1 MFRKSA
7 LVTLLL
13 CAPSVFAQTLVV
25 PNQNGLINTA
35 AQTLV
40 INYTPGLDSG
50 GLDFSIAA
58 SPSAN
63 LTITG
68 ATANIP
74 NGTSSCNVT
83 GSTVSCLS
91 QAASPVL
98 DLGAGTVT
106 VTYTAAGNAGAIG
119 LAFTSA
125 EFSDQNGDSEPGT
138 TTGGTLSL
146 PLGNQS
152 PLSVSAA
159 PQALMFGASSV
170 LASSGGSGTGAV
182 SYAITA
188 GASVCAISASTL
200 TAIGV
205 GSCSVTASKA
215 ADANYHPTAATVVL
229 TVGKATQE
237 ALTASA
243 TPAIIIFGNSSALAS
258 SGGSGSGAVS
268 FSVSQGAAVCAVSGS
283 TLSGTG
289 VGGCTVTATRA
300 ADANY
305 FAASAT
311 VAVTVNNVPTSQ
323 SLAVPNRNGAIHLAA
338 QSFVINYVPG
348 SDSGAFQFA
357 LAATPVNNLSVTA
370 VAASIPSGI
379 ANCSFGAA
387 SVNCAVAAGAPGI
400 NLGAGTIVVT
410 YTGGAVAGDIGLSF
424 SSASFFGQTGG
435 SGPGITTNG
444 TLSLLKADQTAL
456 AAGASPASIVFGAS
470 SGLSTT
476 GGSGSGA
483 VSYALTSG
491 AGVCAV
497 SGIALT
503 AIGVGSCVV
512 TASKAGDANF
522 NPISATT
529 TVTVGKAAQAPLSAT
544 ATPSTIFFGGSSAL
558 GSSGGSS
565 SGAVSHA
572 VSSGGSVCSV
582 SGATLSGTGIGS
594 CTVTATR
601 AADANYLAATAT
613 INVTV
618 NSLPSAQSLAVPSQ
632 VGVINTNAQ
641 TFVIQYTP
649 GPDSAAFDFSL
660 QAAPTSN
667 LTITAASGSIPN
679 GSTACSRTASSLTC
693 VSTAGNPNLDL
704 GAGTIT
710 VTYDSGPTA
719 GAIALNFTGS
729 NFVDQL
735 GNTESGTSTN
745 GTLTLPKLDQAA
757 LSLSATPSTLAFGGS
772 STLSSAGGSGSGA
785 VSYAVS
791 GGAAVCSISGNTL
804 NATGVGNCTVTAT
817 KAGNASYNPASAT
830 TVVTVNKANQ
840 APLTA
845 LASPGSILLG
855 ATSTISVGGGSGGGT
870 LSYGLGTGAAF
881 CSLAGATVTA
891 IGVGS
896 CTVAVTKAGDVHFNP
911 ASATVAVTVA
921 NTLPSLMAATTAT
934 TLEDLASAPVAIT
947 LGDAETA
954 PAALQLRATS
964 SNQALVADA
973 ALTTG
978 LGGTGGNRSLLV
990 MPVANA
996 VGSVTLTL
1004 TVTDAHGGSSS
1015 RTLTLTIVPV
1025 NDAPDFTVQPIVTE
1039 PGTNGAQLQ
1048 SSFVGGLVLG
1058 PPDEQLSQSV
1068 QGYAVSE
1075 TSDPAGV
1082 VQSIAVA
1089 DDGTLSYMLS
1099 GSSGIASFSA
1109 TLTDNGGTANGGVAS
1124 STAQLFTITVPLA
1137 TDLELSLDNGVAHFL
1152 AGASASY
1159 TLIVAN
1165 AGPTAVAG
1173 AQLHYTPPAGLANA
1187 SWTCTPIAF
1196 ASCPTASANGAIQQ
1210 LLDLAA
1216 GGALRFVLT
1225 ATVAAP
1231 TGSMINNTASIS
1243 VPAGFIDLD
1252 TLDNTAVDNDPVVP
1266 ELILSDDFEGGSQIS
1281 VILP

>member
-1 MFRKSA
+1 MFRKTA
-7 LVTLLL
+7 LVALLL
-13 CAPSVFAQTLVV
+13 CAPAVFAQTLVV
-25 PNQNGLINTA
+25 PNQSGVINTA
-35 AQTLV
+35 AQTFV

-50 GLDFSIAA
+50 GVDFGIAA

-68 ATANIP
+68 ATASIP

-83 GSTVSCLS
+83 ASTVSCLS
-91 QAASPVL
+91 QAASPVF

-106 VTYTAAGNAGAIG
+106 VTYTAGGNAGPIG
-119 LAFTSA
+119 LTFTSA
-125 EFSDQNGDSEPGT
+125 EFSDQNGDPEPGS

-152 PLSVSAA
+152 PLSVSAT
-159 PQALMFGASSV
+159 PQALVFGASSV

-188 GASVCAISASTL
+188 GPSVCAISASTL
-200 TAIGV
+200 TATGV
-205 GSCSVTASKA
+205 GSCTVTATKSG
-215 ADANYHPTAATVVL
+215 DANYHPTSATIVL
-229 TVGKATQE
+229 TVGKATQA

-243 TPAIIIFGNSSALAS
+243 TPATIIIGNSSALAS

-268 FSVSQGAAVCAVSGS
+268 FSVSNGAAVCAISGS
-283 TLSGTG
+283 TLTGTG

-300 ADANY
+300 ADANF

-323 SLAVPNRNGAIHLAA
+323 SLAVPNRTGAIHVAGQTFA
-338 QSFVINYVPG
+338 INYVPG

-357 LAATPVNNLSVTA
+357 LAAAPVNNLSVTA
-370 VAASIPSGI
+370 VTASIPNGI

-387 SVNCAVAAGAPGI
+387 SVNCAVAASAPGI
-400 NLGAGTIVVT
+400 NLGVGTIVVT
-410 YTGGAVAGDIGLSF
+410 YTGGALAGDIGLAF
-424 SSASFFGQTGG
+424 SSASFFGQAGG
-435 SGPGITTNG
+435 NGPGTTTNG
-444 TLSLLKADQTAL
+444 TLSLLKADQSAL
-456 AAGASPASIVFGAS
+456 SASASPASIVFSGS
-470 SGLSTT
+470 SVLGTT
-476 GGSGSGA
+476 GGSGTGA
-483 VSYALTSG
+483 LSYALSSG
-491 AGVCAV
+491 AGVCTV
-497 SGIALT
+497 SGNTLT

-522 NPISATT
+522 NPASATT
-529 TVTVGKAAQAPLSAT
+529 TVAVGKANQAPLSAT

-558 GSSGGSS
+558 GSSGGSG
-565 SGAVSHA
+565 SGALSHA
-572 VSSGGSVCSV
+572 VSSGGSVCSI
-582 SGATLSGTGIGS
+582 SGATLTGIGIGS
-594 CTVTATR
+594 CTVTTTR
-601 AADANYLAATAT
+601 ATDAHYLAATAT

-632 VGVINTNAQ
+632 VGAINTNAQ
-641 TFVIQYTP
+641 TFAIQYTP

-667 LTITAASGSIPN
+667 LTITAVTASIPN
-679 GSTACSRTASSLTC
+679 GSTACSRTASSVVC

-719 GAIALNFTGS
+719 GVIALNFTGS
-729 NFVDQL
+729 NFVNQL
-735 GNTESGTSTN
+735 GNSEAGTTTN

-757 LSLSATPSTLAFGGS
+757 LSVSATPTTLVFGGS
-772 STLSSAGGSGSGA
+772 SSLSSAGGSGGGA

-791 GGAAVCSISGNTL
+791 SGAAVCSISGGTL
-804 NATGVGNCTVTAT
+804 NTTGVGNCTVTAT
-817 KAGNASYNPASAT
+817 KAGNASYNPASAS
-830 TVVTVNKANQ
+830 TVVTVGKANQ

-845 LASPGSILLG
+845 LAAPSSILLG
-855 ATSTISVGGGSGGGT
+855 ATSTISASGGSGGGT

-881 CSLAGATVTA
+881 CTLAGASVTA
-891 IGVGS
+891 IGVGT

-921 NTLPSLMAATTAT
+921 NTLPSLIAPATAT
-934 TLEDLASAPVAIT
+934 TLEDLASAPLAIT

-978 LGGTGGNRSLLV
+978 LGGTGGNRSLV
-990 MPVANA
+990 VIPIANA
-996 VGSVTLTL
+996 AGSVTLTL

-1015 RTLTLTIVPV
+1015 RTLALTIVPV
-1025 NDAPDFTVQPIVTE
+1025 NDAPDFAVQPIVTE

-1048 SSFVGGLVLG
+1048 SSFISGLVLG
-1058 PPDEQLSQSV
+1058 PPDEQISQAV
-1068 QGYAVSE
+1068 QGYTVSE

-1082 VQSIAVA
+1082 VQSIAIA
-1089 DDGTLSYMLS
+1089 SDGTLSYMLS

-1109 TLTDNGGTANGGVAS
+1109 TLTDNGGTANGGVAN

-1137 TDLELSLDNGVAHFL
+1137 TDLEVSLDNGVAHFL

-1165 AGPTAVAG
+1165 AGPTAVDG
-1173 AQLHYTPPAGLANA
+1173 AQLHFAPPAGLANA

-1196 ASCPTASANGAIQQ
+1196 ASCPSASGNSGIQQ

-1231 TGSMINNTASIS
+1231 TGSMINTTASIS

-1266 ELILSDDFEGGSQIS
+1266 ELILSDDFEAGSQIS